1 MKKIYAAILFMI
13 AAIGANAQCTPDN
26 ALTQPG
32 YYPEE
37 LDTAQ
42 IAQNYAM
49 VLQLRIPKDTNV
61 VFAGQNIKADID
73 SIKLVNVVGLP
84 TGFTYQCNAS
94 SCTFTPTQTYCA
106 LISGMPTQSQTGNY
120 PLQLAVV
127 AYAHGNIF
135 GVPTTFPPQPDTIDR
150 FTLVVGAGGPT
161 KVIEITDTY
170 TVKVYPNPAGKEAT
184 IWTNTVGT
192 ETLTY
197 TLSDVTGKVYKT
209 ETLLNTSGLQTA
221 VLNLD
226 GLAKG
231 FYFVQIR
238 GEKGIG
244 TTKLLVE

>member
-1 MKKIYAAILFMI
+1 MKKIYAAILFTI
-13 AAIGANAQCTPDN
+13 AALGVNAQCTPDN
-26 ALTQPG
+26 NLTQPG
-32 YYPEE
+32 YYPDR

-42 IAQNYAM
+42 IGVQYAQ

-84 TGFTYQCNAS
+84 SGFTYQCNVS
-94 SCTFTPTQTYCA
+94 SCTFTPSQTYCA
-106 LISGMPTQSQTGNY
+106 KISGNPTQSQTGNY

-150 FTLVVGAGGPT
+150 FTLVVGAGGPSAVA
-161 KVIEITDTY
+161 KITTAY
-170 TVKVYPNPAGKEAT
+170 GVKVYPNPATNEAT
-184 IWTNTVGT
+184 IWANTNYN

-197 TLSDVTGKVYKT
+197 TLSDVAGKVYKT
-209 ETLLNTSGLQTA
+209 ETLLNTNGLQTA
-221 VLNLD
+221 VVNLN

-231 FYFVQIR
+231 FYFVQVS
-238 GEKGIG
+238 GEQGTS

>member
-1 MKKIYAAILFMI
+1 MKKIYTAILFMI
-13 AAIGANAQCTPDN
+13 AALGANAQCTPDN
-26 ALTQPG
+26 SLTQPG

-42 IAQNYAM
+42 IGQNYGM
-49 VLQLRIPKDTNV
+49 VLQLRIPKDTNA
-61 VFAGQNIKADID
+61 VFGGQNIKADID

-84 TGFTYQCNAS
+84 SGFTYQCNVS
-94 SCTFTPTQTYCA
+94 SCTFTPSQTYCA
-106 LISGMPTQSQTGNY
+106 IINGTPTQSQTGNY

-127 AYAHGNIF
+127 AYAHGTFLGTPIN
-135 GVPTTFPPQPDTIDR
+135 FPPQPDTIDR

-161 KVIEITDTY
+161 KLIEITNAY
-170 TVKVYPNPAGKEAT
+170 AVKVYPNPASKEAT
-184 IWTNTVGT
+184 IWANTNGN

-197 TLSDVTGKVYKT
+197 TLSDITGKIYKT
-209 ETLLNTSGLQTA
+209 ETLLNTNGLQTA
-221 VLNLD
+221 VLKLD

-238 GEKGIG
+238 GEKGTS